1 MTIIKADAFASA
13 FILLK
18 TLHVGDGLCAVG
30 TRINFL
36 QKKRQKT
43 LTNPR
48 GYGNIIKLS
57 ARAGTKER
65 LCERVCEP
73 RG

>member
-36 QKKRQKT
+36 AEKT
-43 LTNPR
+43 
-48 GYGNIIKLS
+48 
-57 ARAGTKER
+57 TKN
-65 LCERVCEP
+65 VDKP
-73 RG
+73 